1 MTLVII
7 VILLLGLLLIAS
19 AHLTHVNKAAIA
31 VFMGTVCWVLYI
43 CYGADYVMNFHQ
55 LDYLGFLEGAK
66 ATSVAVKHYI
76 AEKIFINYVGRA
88 AKVIKYIYNQSF

>member
-43 CYGADYVMNFHQ
+43 CYGADYVMSFHQ

-66 ATSVAVKHYI
+66 ALTSLSNFSKQEIVKHCCGVCLLSPFY
-76 AEKIFINYVGRA
+76 F
-88 AKVIKYIYNQSF
+88 QPT

>member
-43 CYGADYVMNFHQ
+43 CYGTDYVMSFHQ
-55 LDYLGFLEGAK
+55 LDYLGFLLFL
-66 ATSVAVKHYI
+66 S
-76 AEKIFINYVGRA
+76 KIEEYRFIIEIIVL
-88 AKVIKYIYNQSF
+88 I